1 MSKGPKNQET
11 DQFLT
16 SSGNGAQYSET
27 GGRCNCG
34 NHPYRQSSDT
44 GGFLLAARLRNA
56 SQIWSE
62 EEIEG
67 AEWKFDGKPMGSIRV
82 RDILSHWVQPPDA
95 ENRMSGGVGEVMG
108 EIPSPRPDRTVKRR
122 KYQQHDRRLCA
133 SQTGSDRTN
142 RKPVKSTVQQTS
154 GRHTTVNNKPGFFA
168 LPSTRKMWQNRVLQ
182 QQSRFQVL
190 KNPIAACWRDQE
202 SNAN

>member
-34 NHPYRQSSDT
+34 NHPYRQSSEA
-44 GGFLLAARLRNA
+44 GGFLLVARLRNA

-67 AEWKFDGKPMGSIRV
+67 AEWKFDGKPMGSIRF
-82 RDILSHWVQPPDA
+82 RDILSHQVQPPDA
-95 ENRMSGGVGEVMG
+95 ENRMSGGVGEVTG
-108 EIPSPRPDRTVKRR
+108 AIPSPRPDPAKAASIFFFLS
-122 KYQQHDRRLCA
+122 QLS
-133 SQTGSDRTN
+133 SQTSAKTA
-142 RKPVKSTVQQTS
+142 
-154 GRHTTVNNKPGFFA
+154 RHPRIKYGIQYIQ
-168 LPSTRKMWQNRVLQ
+168 LPNEIK
-182 QQSRFQVL
+182 
-190 KNPIAACWRDQE
+190 
-202 SNAN
+202 